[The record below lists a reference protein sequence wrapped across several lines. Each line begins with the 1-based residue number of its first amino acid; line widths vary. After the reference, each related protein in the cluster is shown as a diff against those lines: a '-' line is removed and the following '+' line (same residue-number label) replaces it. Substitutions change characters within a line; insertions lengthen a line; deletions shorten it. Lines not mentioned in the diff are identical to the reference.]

1 MQTRV
6 LRYRCADGPRASRTE
21 ERGTSM
27 ENAPKTTIAAM
38 IAIALSA
45 APLAACGGQTSQ
57 DATDDTAGQT
67 QAASIDVSS
76 WKTLGDALAYDAS
89 TNSSAS
95 WDEEHYIT
103 MFTATD
109 GSVVRVVAKMDED
122 TYDEHAALDMSDDDY
137 QEKFLEVMG
146 DLELESAE
154 DLTGQRLT
162 QDEMDAYVGKTG
174 QDLVDDGFAFES
186 YWMYGGDE
194 TGAVMAKGPLAY
206 NVTFDVSIPDEK
218 AEDGGAS
225 IMGATITDA
234 VYAGASVDATDPSTL

>member
-1 MQTRV
+1 
-6 LRYRCADGPRASRTE
+6 
-21 ERGTSM
+21 M

-57 DATDDTAGQT
+57 DATDDAAVQS
-67 QAASIDVSS
+67 QASAVDVSS
-76 WKTLGDALAYDAS
+76 WKTLGDALAYDAGE
-89 TNSSAS
+89 NSSAG
-95 WDEEHYIT
+95 WDEEHYIAV
-103 MFTATD
+103 FTTTD

-174 QDLVDDGFAFES
+174 QDLVGDGFVFES
-186 YWMYGGDE
+186 YWMYGGEE
-194 TGAVMAKGPLAY
+194 TGATMAKGPLAY
-206 NVTFDVSIPDEK
+206 NVTFDVTVPEDE
-218 AEDGGAS
+218 ADSDEDGSAV
-225 IMGATITDA
+225 MGAA
-234 VYAGASVDATDPSTL
+234 VVSMEFAGASNAATDPAAV